1 MKIDESNSPA
11 SGSDSSVA
19 SNSTLVE
26 PSGPISGQVLDQDGE
41 LWYEIQRVDCMDP
54 FLMTLASDSD
64 HWLFL
69 LSNGGLTAGRINPDH
84 ALLPYYTQDKMK
96 DLAGQSGSTT
106 FIRLG
111 GGAGAPVW
119 APFSEQASR
128 DDSLHRNVRKNLY
141 GNHIVL
147 EEINTKAGLTCRVS
161 WRPSERFGFVRK
173 VEILNTGNEAAEL
186 EILDG
191 LRNIMPSGLNQR
203 FQNEFSI
210 LGDAYKQTELA
221 GPANIGVYHL
231 SSVPTDLASPMEA
244 LKASVAWQIGLEG
257 TTQLLSETQVT
268 DFYRTG
274 SVTGETSIRGMRG
287 AYLCATRMQIQPGE
301 SKCWYLCADVDYNS
315 AKVEALQAFLSG
327 DDDIIGAIETDC
339 RGTGERLSQMLANA
353 DGLQMTAD
361 ASRAMRHTSN
371 TLFNLMRG
379 GAFPTGYSLPVQDVV
394 ANVKHFNKEAAA
406 ELESLLEGTDGLT
419 CYDPWDSDHPLA
431 KGSPDLLR
439 LLREYLP
446 LSFSRRHG
454 DPSRPWNRFSI
465 EIKEADGS
473 PRFYYQGNWRD
484 IFQNWEALM
493 HAYPEYA
500 EAGIC
505 RFLNAST
512 ADGYNPYRVTKDGFD
527 WEILEP
533 SDPWANIGYWGD
545 HQIIYLLRLLETSLK
560 FHPGRLNKLL
570 KEDTFVYAEVPYRIR
585 SFEETYVNPRETVDY
600 DTEAEERIEERV
612 GRIGADGKV
621 HHTRDGRMIHVTL
634 LEKLLNPL
642 LAKLSNF
649 IPGGGIWMNTQRPE
663 WNDANNALVGYGISV
678 VTLGYVARYLR
689 FLIDR
694 FGEDLKS
701 ESFQLSSEL
710 ADWLEQQATVFGQA
724 PAQLSGEERYSFMQQ
739 LGEPATTFRNNLY
752 DASLSGQKQTVEG
765 AGILAFLENA
775 LAHADA
781 SLRENKRPD
790 DLWHSY
796 NLLRPDNGAA
806 GIGHLVVMLEGQ
818 VSILSAGVLN
828 TDEVLALLK
837 SLQES
842 DLYRE
847 DQDSFLLYPNK
858 YMPAFLEKNR
868 VSRAE
873 AETIP
878 LLAGHLESGSA
889 TIINPLGAS
898 EVAFNGDYNNVG
910 DLAAALDGIECPEE
924 DKKAVMELF
933 EQTFNHHAFTGRSGT
948 FFAYEGLGSIYWHMV
963 SKLVLAV
970 QENYC
975 AIKDNG
981 SPDKAESLLGYF
993 RQFRDGL
1000 GVGKNPALYGAFP
1013 TDAYSHTPAH
1023 AGAQQPGMTG
1033 QVKEDIL
1040 IRLLELGVHMEEGN
1054 VTFAPDMVEETEY
1067 LGEARTFVIPS
1078 PDGAPINLELEAGSL
1093 AFSFCRVP
1101 VIYQKGQDTT
1111 SVEILYSDDSSESIE
1126 GLQLPDSL
1134 SRELFLRTGRIR
1146 RITVRFP

>member
-1 MKIDESNSPA
+1 MNIVESKSQTPRSDA
-11 SGSDSSVA
+11 AVASDS
-19 SNSTLVE
+19 TLTKTS
-26 PSGPISGQVLDQDGE
+26 PSISGQVLDLDGE
-41 LWYEIQRVDCMDP
+41 LWYEIKRVDCMDP

-106 FIRLG
+106 LLRLASG
-111 GGAGAPVW
+111 DGAPVW

-128 DDSLHRNVRKNLY
+128 DDALHRNVRKNLY

-147 EEINTKAGLTCRVS
+147 EEVHTEKSLICRVS

-173 VEILNTGNEAAEL
+173 VEIVNSGTAAVEL
-186 EILDG
+186 ELLDG

-221 GPANIGVYHL
+221 TPAGIGVYHL

-244 LKASVAWQIGLEG
+244 LKASVAWQVGLEG

-268 DFYRTG
+268 NFYRTG
-274 SVTGETSIRGMRG
+274 KVSGESSIRGLRG
-287 AYLCATRMQIQPGE
+287 AYLCATRIQLQPGE
-301 SKCWYLCADVDYNS
+301 SKSWYICADVDFNS
-315 AKVEALQAFLSG
+315 ARIEALQAFLSAEE
-327 DDDIIGAIETDC
+327 DVIAAIEADC

-379 GAFPTGYSLPVQDVV
+379 GAFPTGYTLPVHDVL

-406 ELESLLEGTDGLT
+406 ELESLLQDTDGLT
-419 CYDPWDSDHPLA
+419 CYDPWDNEHPLA
-431 KGSPDLLR
+431 NGSPDLLR

-493 HAYPEYA
+493 HAYPEYT

-527 WEILEP
+527 WEVLEP

-585 SFEETYVNPRETVDY
+585 SFEETYRNPRETVDY

-612 GRIGADGKV
+612 KHIGADGKV
-621 HHTRDGRMIHVTL
+621 HHTRDGDMIHVTL

-642 LAKLSNF
+642 LSKLSNF

-694 FGEDLKS
+694 FGDDLKR
-701 ESFQLSSEL
+701 ESFQLSTEL
-710 ADWLEQQATVFGQA
+710 ADWLDKQSAVFEQE
-724 PAQLSGEERYSFMQQ
+724 PAQLSGKERYAFMQE
-739 LGEPATTFRNNLY
+739 LGEPATAFRNSLY
-752 DASLSGQKQTVEG
+752 EASLSGQKRSMEG
-765 AGILAFLENA
+765 SSILTFLENA

-790 DLWHSY
+790 ALWHSY
-796 NLLRPDNGAA
+796 NLLRPDDGSA

-818 VSILSAGVLN
+818 VSILSAGVLDA
-828 TDEVLALLK
+828 DEVLALLN
-837 SLQES
+837 SLQKS

-868 VSRAE
+868 VPRAE
-873 AETIP
+873 AEKIP
-878 LLAGHLESGSA
+878 LLARHLQDGCA
-889 TIINPLGAS
+889 TVINPLGDS

-910 DLAAALDGIECPEE
+910 DLKATLNGLDASDEE
-924 DKKAVMELF
+924 KSAVMELF
-933 EQTFNHHAFTGRSGT
+933 ESTFNHHAFTGRSGT

-970 QENYC
+970 QENFC
-975 AIKDNG
+975 SLKD
-981 SPDKAESLLGYF
+981 SCTPEQAESLLGYF

-1000 GVGKNPALYGAFP
+1000 GVGKNPSLYGAFP

-1040 IRLLELGVHMEEGN
+1040 IRLLELGVHMDGGC
-1054 VTFAPDMVEETEY
+1054 VTFAPDMVEDSEY
-1067 LGEARTFVIPS
+1067 LGEARTFVLPTSGNESKAI
-1078 PDGAPINLELEAGSL
+1078 ELEAGSL

-1101 VIYQKGQDTT
+1101 VIYQKGQGEK
-1111 SVEILYSDDSSESIE
+1111 SLEIKYSDGSSESIE
-1126 GLQLPDSL
+1126 GLKLPDSL
-1134 SRELFLRTGRIR
+1134 SRELFLRTGRIN